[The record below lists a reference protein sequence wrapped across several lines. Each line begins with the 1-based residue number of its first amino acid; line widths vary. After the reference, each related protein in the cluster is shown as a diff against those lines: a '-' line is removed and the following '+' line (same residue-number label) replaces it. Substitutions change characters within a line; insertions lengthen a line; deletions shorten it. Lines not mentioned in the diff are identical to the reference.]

1 MPRALYLVKHV
12 VNDNGGTELASAWTL
27 SAGDNDVTGS
37 ETGALATD
45 QAGTYALS
53 ESTGRPATPTRASP
67 VTTIRAVEVT
77 SVTLGLGEDVT
88 CTFVNDDNAP
98 ALYLAKHVVNDNG
111 GTELASAWDLSAGAN
126 TVTGAEG
133 GAFATAVAGTYALS
147 ESAGPDGYTNTSITC
162 DDDPGVEVTAVT
174 LGLGETITCTFVNDD
189 DAPSLT
195 LIKHV
200 VNDNGGTELAS
211 AWTLSAGDN
220 DVTGSET
227 GALATDQ
234 AGTYDLSESTVAGY
248 TNTSITCDDDPGV
261 EVTSVT
267 LGLGEDVTCTFV
279 NDDNA
284 PALYLA
290 KHVVNDNGGTELA
303 SAWDLS
309 AGANTVTGAEGGAF
323 ATAVAGTYALSE
335 SAGPDG
341 YTNTSITCDDDP
353 GVEVTAVTLGLG
365 ETITCTFVNDDDA
378 PSLTLIKHVVNDNG
392 GTELASAWT
401 LSAGDNDVTGSETGA
416 LATDQAGT
424 YALSESTVAGY
435 TNTSITCDDDPA
447 VEVTSVTLGLG
458 EDVTCTFV
466 NDDNA
471 PALYLAKHV
480 VNDNGGT
487 ELASAWD
494 LSAGANTV
502 TGAEGGAF
510 ATAVAGTYALSESA
524 GPDGYTNTSITCDDD
539 PGVEVTAVTLGLGET
554 ITCTFVNDDDAPSL
568 TLIKH
573 VVNDNGGTEL
583 ASAWTLSAGDNDV
596 TGSETGALA
605 TDQAG
610 TYALSE
616 STVAGY
622 TNTSITCDDDPAVEV
637 TSVTLGL
644 GEDVTCTFVNDDNAP
659 ALYLA
664 KHVVNDN
671 GGTELASAWDL
682 SAGAN
687 TVTGAEGGAFAT
699 AVAGTYALSESA
711 GPDGYTNTSITCD
724 DDPGVE
730 VTAVT
735 LGLGETIT
743 CTFVNDDDAPSLT
756 LIKHVVNDNG
766 GTELASAWTLSAG
779 DNDVTG
785 SETGALAT
793 DQAGTYALSES
804 TVAGYTNTS
813 ITCDDDPA
821 VEVTSVT
828 LGLGEDV
835 TCTFVNDDN
844 APTLKL
850 VKVVDNGTTGATHT
864 ANEWDL
870 TATGDGGFTETTP
883 DAADATAIDVMAG
896 VTYDLSESGPDG
908 YTASDW
914 VCTDGGTQVDATIA
928 LALDE
933 DVTCSITNTAI
944 QPTLTLVKVVQGGS
958 ATIADF
964 QGQVDGVS
972 VDWEVANDVTVGQ
985 HTASEIMNVPYYVGL
1000 DWTGDCAPDGTISVE
1015 LGDALECTITNQY
1028 AELSIEKTSSYAS
1041 FSMVGDQVVYT
1052 IVATNTG
1059 AATLT
1064 NVDVSDALLDGV
1076 SDWTCDPAI
1085 PVASLAAG
1093 EAITCTATYTITQA
1107 DMDAGVRDN
1116 TACADSDE
1124 TPEVCDDVRLREID
1138 VTIEKTPSTN
1148 IIQTDG
1154 DAVTF
1159 TLTFSTTATANTI
1172 YSYSLVDDVYGNLFD
1187 AANPAVTNNTCAT
1200 GFGQVLAP
1208 NTDYTCQFTGPVF
1221 ATVDAPHR
1229 NVVTITVTD
1238 VGSGETWQPRFAT
1251 ASDDA
1256 VVGILEVQPT
1266 EVPSVNPTEK
1276 PSQPPTDMLPAT
1288 DSGPTDSG
1296 DGSGGFMSWTLWVL
1310 LSLALI
1316 LGSAFVIRRQR
1327 LAEVKNR

>member
-1 MPRALYLVKHV
+1 M
-12 VNDNGGTELASAWTL
+12 
-27 SAGDNDVTGS
+27 
-37 ETGALATD
+37 
-45 QAGTYALS
+45 
-53 ESTGRPATPTRASP
+53 
-67 VTTIRAVEVT
+67 
-77 SVTLGLGEDVT
+77 
-88 CTFVNDDNAP
+88 
-98 ALYLAKHVVNDNG
+98 
-111 GTELASAWDLSAGAN
+111 
-126 TVTGAEG
+126 
-133 GAFATAVAGTYALS
+133 
-147 ESAGPDGYTNTSITC
+147 
-162 DDDPGVEVTAVT
+162 
-174 LGLGETITCTFVNDD
+174 
-189 DAPSLT
+189 
-195 LIKHV
+195 
-200 VNDNGGTELAS
+200 
-211 AWTLSAGDN
+211 
-220 DVTGSET
+220 
-227 GALATDQ
+227 
-234 AGTYDLSESTVAGY
+234 
-248 TNTSITCDDDPGV
+248 
-261 EVTSVT
+261 T

-610 TYALSE
+610 TYDLSE

-637 TSVTLGL
+637 TSVTVGL

-735 LGLGETIT
+735 LGLGENIT
-743 CTFVNDDDAPSLT
+743 CTFVNDDVAPT
-756 LIKHVVNDNG
+756 LQLVKSVDPGNNG
-766 GTELASAWTLSAG
+766 GTDTANDWLLWALADDSNHADRDIVDVQGGSHIAADVYAAGFTGYDLSESGPDGYTASDWVCTEGTLSGSNIELLPGDDAVCTITNTAQQATLKLVKHRRQRRWRFGHRGCLPGHHRHRQRRLGRGHPRAPGLHTAAESQTDLTVGEYSAG
-779 DNDVTG
+779 DWGDACAADGTVTI
-785 SETGALAT
+785 A
-793 DQAGTYALSES
+793 
-804 TVAGYTNTS
+804 
-813 ITCDDDPA
+813 
-821 VEVTSVT
+821 
-828 LGLGEDV
+828 LGEDV
-835 TCTFVNDDN
+835 TCTFANDDI

-914 VCTDGGTQVDATIA
+914 VCTDGGTAGRRDHRARARRGRHLQHHQHGDPADPDAGQGRPRWRSPPSPT
-928 LALDE
+928 
-933 DVTCSITNTAI
+933 SRAI
-944 QPTLTLVKVVQGGS
+944 
-958 ATIADF
+958 
-964 QGQVDGVS
+964 DGVS

-985 HTASEIMNVPYYVGL
+985 HTA
-1000 DWTGDCAPDGTISVE
+1000 
-1015 LGDALECTITNQY
+1015 
-1028 AELSIEKTSSYAS
+1028 AES
-1041 FSMVGDQVVYT
+1041 
-1052 IVATNTG
+1052 
-1059 AATLT
+1059 
-1064 NVDVSDALLDGV
+1064 
-1076 SDWTCDPAI
+1076 
-1085 PVASLAAG
+1085 
-1093 EAITCTATYTITQA
+1093 
-1107 DMDAGVRDN
+1107 
-1116 TACADSDE
+1116 
-1124 TPEVCDDVRLREID
+1124 
-1138 VTIEKTPSTN
+1138 
-1148 IIQTDG
+1148 QTDLNVG
-1154 DAVTF
+1154 EYYA
-1159 TLTFSTTATANTI
+1159 
-1172 YSYSLVDDVYGNLFD
+1172 GR
-1187 AANPAVTNNTCAT
+1187 T
-1200 GFGQVLAP
+1200 GWCL
-1208 NTDYTCQFTGPVF
+1208 C
-1221 ATVDAPHR
+1221 R
-1229 NVVTITVTD
+1229 
-1238 VGSGETWQPRFAT
+1238 
-1251 ASDDA
+1251 
-1256 VVGILEVQPT
+1256 
-1266 EVPSVNPTEK
+1266 
-1276 PSQPPTDMLPAT
+1276 
-1288 DSGPTDSG
+1288 
-1296 DGSGGFMSWTLWVL
+1296 
-1310 LSLALI
+1310 
-1316 LGSAFVIRRQR
+1316 
-1327 LAEVKNR
+1327 